1 MSALKLKTCY
11 CESKKIETGEFFLF
25 YYDIQSA
32 PCKEITIVLFFLFRD
47 GRILRVG

>member
-11 CESKKIETGEFFLF
+11 CESKKIETGEFFLL

-32 PCKEITIVLFFLFRD
+32 PCKEIATVLFFCFAT
-47 GRILRVG
+47 VAY